1 MKYEIKHYLKG
12 HRNEYYALWVWLH
25 PTDRNPRIHTSTS
38 RGYISRKLA
47 HYKNVAKRLDIAPSL

>member
-1 MKYEIKHYLKG
+1 LKG
-12 HRNEYYALWVWLH
+12 HRNEYFALWVWLH

-47 HYKNVAKRLDIAPSL
+47 HYKSVAKRLDIAPSL